1 MASPGNQHCVSCI
14 GTLSFP
20 TAVALL
26 RADRV
31 LGKRIAYKNGVV
43 SVCPS
48 VSPMAQRARQ
58 QQSARQQPR
67 GAAASNVAHRRL
79 PNGPIAI
86 AIRARFEYDSS
97 TIRLQHRKTRY
108 NTLRGFFCVL
118 AYEIDS
124 RTPRE
129 SVVGVSCMLIDNFY
143 FILI

>member
-48 VSPMAQRARQ
+48 VPPWR
-58 QQSARQQPR
+58 SARGSSKVRDNSQEVLR
-67 GAAASNVAHRRL
+67 RRTLHIVACLMGLLQLRYEH
-79 PNGPIAI
+79 
-86 AIRARFEYDSS
+86 DSS
-97 TIRLQHRKTRY
+97 TIRARFGYNTVKHATTRY
-108 NTLRGFFCVL
+108 EVFLCAR
-118 AYEIDS
+118 IRD
-124 RTPRE
+124 
-129 SVVGVSCMLIDNFY
+129 
-143 FILI
+143 